1 MERHL
6 AQDLLW
12 KHLLQPMVNL
22 RNRSYT
28 KELLDAD
35 NIPFEDIKSNMQ
47 ELNTINTL
55 LGGHAITLRGLKA
68 FMDTNAIEH
77 ICEIGCGGG
86 DNLNV
91 IGNWSKRKKLNF
103 SFSGIDLKKECIHF
117 AAQQYPN
124 LPAKWIESDYSKV
137 HFGDKKPNIIFSSLF
152 CHHFTEEQL
161 VYMMQWMKANSSKG
175 FFINDLQRN
184 TAAYYLIKWITKIF
198 SKSYLVKNDA
208 PLSVARGFH
217 KKEWVAIFEKAGIK
231 NYSIQWKW
239 AFRYLIICKDE
250 A

>member
-1 MERHL
+1 M
-6 AQDLLW
+6 A
-12 KHLLQPMVNL
+12 NL
-22 RNRSYT
+22 IYRSYT

-55 LGGHAITLRGLKA
+55 LGGHAITIDGVNK
-68 FMDTNAIEH
+68 FTNEKDSLH

-86 DNLNV
+86 DNLQA
-91 IGNWSKRKKLNF
+91 ISKIKNIHF
-103 SFSGIDLKKECIHF
+103 AFTGIDLKKECIDF
-117 AAQQYPN
+117 AKQQYPSLN
-124 LPAKWIESDYSKV
+124 ANWIVSDYSKLN
-137 HFGDKKPNIIFSSLF
+137 FETKPDVIFSSLF

-161 VYMMQWMKANSSKG
+161 IFMLQWMKTNSIKG

-184 TAAYYLIKWITKIF
+184 TIAYYLIKWLTRLF

-217 KKEWVAIFEKAGIK
+217 KKEWQAIFEKAGIK
-231 NYSIQWKW
+231 NYTIQWKW
-239 AFRYLIICKDE
+239 AFRYLIVYKKND
-250 A
+250 